1 MHIPAGKVE
10 ISERKITDY
19 LLKRIV
25 KNDKSA
31 FLEQLGYRIKNWN
44 ELESDIRRLVEKN
57 EAVLQSST
65 PFGDM

>member
-57 EAVLQSST
+57 EAVLQSGT